1 MNTRFSICAAVF
13 AGMSL
18 ATFAVEN
25 VYWSMPDE
33 DLGSIIVDGKERR
46 LSKDKF
52 MFNDLPLPD
61 DGGDLVLL
69 MDIDVQNC
77 DKGASAGG
85 LGLHGYREPDVKR
98 SSPNGTGGV
107 EPQLASGMNHV
118 VARLKPGTHSL
129 RWDAYPARGTIWKV
143 RNTRIV
149 RLEEAADIGAVADGA
164 RRFSLKLP
172 GVDPMRHLVV
182 EHELVSGD
190 DTSRVA
196 ITLVGVNGNRQT
208 VEMRFGCDLR
218 DWLDLAK
225 KPNCGTVNI
234 YRSCK
239 EGEDRV
245 LTKTDPTLLAAVSG
259 SVFDVDSGL
268 GPVARVDVEVL
279 GAGTFRLRR
288 LALRNVPVEYPDRPV
303 FKLEQLGNWIPV
315 AYPEKLGILKGSA
328 LDRSDPGGP
337 APTGAYGRI
346 VKDGE
351 GHVVAEKRPGKPIRM
366 LTTGLG
372 EIGTYLADARE
383 MPFLVKEYAGAN
395 GGHLYAENHVCG
407 WSTDLHD
414 LLEAAVEN
422 CYRAGYRNIDF
433 YGDGTTQRLTQ
444 NCGLD
449 WESDPEAMKAL
460 DALQWSIKCIK
471 DRGMTIT
478 WNIGGSFYKGK
489 AWNPETWDKRAFYL
503 KERIYWDEEARRHW
517 TDSVRKMFTAVNP
530 YTNLALVDDPV
541 LVAVDCWNEQVFDF
555 AYEVT
560 RAWTRE
566 ELKRRH
572 GTIEALKKAWK
583 LDGESWKDFSEIP
596 LSNEMLGK
604 KDERGAELCAIALER
619 ERDLFGFY
627 RAELKKIGFKG
638 LVTNTN
644 MNKSFRHMLVRSDA
658 TYVSQN
664 AYHAHPMGHW
674 NESAGSI
681 VGECNLVRSFLA
693 TKAWRLPF
701 FISEGD
707 ICWWNSHRYEQ
718 AFALNAYGAL
728 NGMSAIKTFAGGG
741 VAEPK
746 FTYRARGPRRLDS
759 WSGRRDPI
767 KWATEFLN
775 YYIFAQG
782 AVEESP
788 LKLRVDLNEGEIVA
802 SRVLDKAV
810 ATAQTLPSLFCSVS
824 AAVIGDKP
832 PPPRERELAVPRD
845 GASDVTYTSEKF
857 MSVIDSKS
865 GGFDFGKYL
874 KLCREK
880 GWVDAGNR
888 TNPAKKIWES
898 CTGQLYLD
906 AAKEFG
912 AINTPTVH
920 GVFAKAGTVYD
931 RLAEVD
937 VQEMTTDGALCVVSV
952 DGKPIAES
960 RRMVVVYATD
970 AQNSGMTFRGPDM
983 GGILTWGGP
992 PVVLKTGRIHLSIK
1006 NVMAGGFKC
1015 WALLPDGTR
1024 NEPVSIGGGDGLV
1037 DFALDTA
1044 KLEKGG
1050 SVFFELSLEQQGD
1063 VALGGQAKD
1072 VLPSEQHL
1080 EWADCEIG
1088 VIIHQDVQVYEPTY
1102 DFRKQWGY
1110 MPSPSVFNPSS
1121 LDTDQWIKT
1130 AKAAGAKYAILVA
1143 KHCSG
1148 FSLWPTKAHDYSVA
1162 SSPWKDGKGDVVAD
1176 FVASCRKFGVRPG
1189 LYASTGTNA
1198 RLGVDQFNIGDST
1211 KWDAYRDIVKTQL
1224 SELWSNYGALFEI
1237 WFDGGNLPYDRGGR
1251 EIEDLLVQLQP
1262 NAVVFQGNPARSPSL
1277 RWCGNERGAMPEVSW
1292 NRSNRGTGSDGVQ
1305 EETGADFAGDFDGK
1319 YWIPAEADT
1328 PNREKEHAFQCG
1340 WIWHAGEDGYVY
1352 PAETLLDKYFT
1363 SVGRGANMLIGM
1375 VIDNRGL
1382 VPDVDAREFRR
1393 FGELVSNLYA
1403 QKVASAAGEANCLF
1417 IEVKDGAR
1425 PNLVSVQE
1433 DIRFGERV
1441 RNWELWGFDG
1451 RLWHTLH
1458 HGLGIG
1464 HRRLVKVRPG
1474 AYTRYMLAAWDHR
1487 GERQAQIRDFSLYEC
1502 DIPLSN

>member
-1 MNTRFSICAAVF
+1 M
-13 AGMSL
+13 
-18 ATFAVEN
+18 
-25 VYWSMPDE
+25 
-33 DLGSIIVDGKERR
+33 
-46 LSKDKF
+46 
-52 MFNDLPLPD
+52 
-61 DGGDLVLL
+61 
-69 MDIDVQNC
+69 
-77 DKGASAGG
+77 
-85 LGLHGYREPDVKR
+85 
-98 SSPNGTGGV
+98 
-107 EPQLASGMNHV
+107 
-118 VARLKPGTHSL
+118 
-129 RWDAYPARGTIWKV
+129 
-143 RNTRIV
+143 
-149 RLEEAADIGAVADGA
+149 
-164 RRFSLKLP
+164 
-172 GVDPMRHLVV
+172 
-182 EHELVSGD
+182 
-190 DTSRVA
+190 
-196 ITLVGVNGNRQT
+196 
-208 VEMRFGCDLR
+208 
-218 DWLDLAK
+218 
-225 KPNCGTVNI
+225 
-234 YRSCK
+234 
-239 EGEDRV
+239 V

-259 SVFDVDSGL
+259 SVFDVDPGL
-268 GPVARVDVEVL
+268 GPVVRVDVEVS

-315 AYPEKLGILKGSA
+315 AYPDKLGILKGSA

-337 APTGAYGRI
+337 APTGAYGRL
-346 VKDGE
+346 VNDGE
-351 GHVVAEKRPGKPIRM
+351 GHVVAEKYPGKPIRM

-407 WSTDLHD
+407 WSTNLHD

-449 WESDPEAMKAL
+449 WESDPEAVKAL

-489 AWNPETWDKRAFYL
+489 AWNPETCDKRAFYL

-746 FTYRARGPRRLDS
+746 FAYRARGPRRLDS

-824 AAVIGDKP
+824 AAVIGDNP

-880 GWVDAGNR
+880 GWVNAGNR

-912 AINTPTVH
+912 AINTPTVQ

-937 VQEMTTDGALCVVSV
+937 VREMTTDGALCVVSV

-1024 NEPVSIGGGDGLV
+1024 NELVSVGGGDGLV

-1088 VIIHQDVQVYEPTY
+1088 VIIHQDIQVYEPTY

-1110 MPSPSVFNPSS
+1110 TPSPSVFNPSS

-1211 KWDAYRDIVKTQL
+1211 KWDAYRNIVKTQL

-1425 PNLVSVQE
+1425 PNLISVQE

-1474 AYTRYMLAAWDHR
+1474 SYTRYMLAAWDHR

-1502 DIPLSN
+1502 DIP